1 MQTSYKKAEK
11 EYFDKLLSKGVIT
24 NKEFWD
30 KLKPALSEN
39 NPNHQNNIILK
50 ENEDLISDDSKISEI
65 LNNQYVNVEGYQLNL
80 HPQT

>member
-1 MQTSYKKAEK
+1 ML
-11 EYFDKLLSKGVIT
+11 DKLLSKGVIT

-65 LNNQYVNVEGYQLNL
+65 LNNQYVNVVEISTGSAPTNL
-80 HPQT
+80 GDFDLTNK